1 MENNDDMGRTQNN
14 FRDTRISQSREP
26 YKTTKSF
33 YLPSLNQR
41 TNRNNM
47 ALMNNLDI
55 DSTLLKK
62 ELSLYKS
69 EMHKK
74 KNELLKLKIKY
85 GKLYEENI
93 ANKNL
98 ISNILSIPLDKV
110 ISREAVLDKIENCKL
125 SELNRMK
132 LQEAYEVIELKD
144 EIADKK
150 MQINEQNNYIDEL
163 KKNSKTKII
172 MELENDYYEK
182 CEKQRDFN
190 RKLGKYKE
198 KLDLTEKE
206 IEKINENIEKLKK
219 NKTELRNK
227 LEEQNKKNEN
237 SYQEKNDLIR
247 QNRQLDEKI
256 KRQTKTNREK
266 YNINYENGKRLIDLE
281 SNLKEI
287 EDYKNETHEF
297 LKNV

>member
-14 FRDTRISQSREP
+14 FRDTRLSQGKEP

-110 ISREAVLDKIENCKL
+110 ISREAGKSKKRKRGARQRKIRK
-125 SELNRMK
+125 R
-132 LQEAYEVIELKD
+132 
-144 EIADKK
+144 
-150 MQINEQNNYIDEL
+150 
-163 KKNSKTKII
+163 
-172 MELENDYYEK
+172 EK
-182 CEKQRDFN
+182 GKRKN
-190 RKLGKYKE
+190 RKRETRKRKNR
-198 KLDLTEKE
+198 KRKARNR
-206 IEKINENIEKLKK
+206 KIRK
-219 NKTELRNK
+219 
-227 LEEQNKKNEN
+227 
-237 SYQEKNDLIR
+237 
-247 QNRQLDEKI
+247 
-256 KRQTKTNREK
+256 REK
-266 YNINYENGKRLIDLE
+266 GKR
-281 SNLKEI
+281 
-287 EDYKNETHEF
+287 KNR
-297 LKNV
+297 KRKAR

>member
-1 MENNDDMGRTQNN
+1 
-14 FRDTRISQSREP
+14 
-26 YKTTKSF
+26 
-33 YLPSLNQR
+33 
-41 TNRNNM
+41 
-47 ALMNNLDI
+47 MNNLDI

-132 LQEAYEVIELKD
+132 LEEAYEVIELKD

-150 MQINEQNNYIDEL
+150 MQINEQNNYIEEL

-172 MELENDYYEK
+172 IELENDYYEK

-190 RKLGKYKE
+190 RKLVKYKE

-227 LEEQNKKNEN
+227 LEEQDKK
-237 SYQEKNDLIR
+237 R
-247 QNRQLDEKI
+247 TR
-256 KRQTKTNREK
+256 
-266 YNINYENGKRLIDLE
+266 
-281 SNLKEI
+281 
-287 EDYKNETHEF
+287 
-297 LKNV
+297 